1 MDTPEDLSLSSSS
14 YGTGAMP
21 AIGNQASSNQASSSS
36 SNRERTP
43 TRTMVPAPKGGSRPP
58 SPHFSIGSSGGSH
71 VNSPSQL
78 HLHQTNQQL
87 NVGADPR
94 LIGQI
99 AAEAQRH
106 VSHVTADAEQ
116 AVSQAN
122 AASQHTRQQAEH
134 VVSQAQAETHHARQ
148 QAEQL
153 VQLAQA
159 EATQTRIHAEQ
170 HEAYVNAHMNE
181 LRSELSECLQ
191 SQAIFMRTLN
201 SQRDTMLT
209 LEQNSETMMQKLR
222 TSEANHAES
231 ELVISRLRLEL
242 ATQESQNGADPKQ
255 PPIGDITALMHQVA
269 ETARRLEVSAQS
281 FGLSPKGPKKNKPV
295 PKVQASVPIAPSSC
309 FGKAGSSASSQVF
322 IPTTL
327 RGTSPGYGT
336 SAGPC
341 MNVPPP
347 PAPARSSSASP
358 QAFRI
363 ATDDEDDGDDD
374 DGDEEGEEEEGG
386 DPDEPD
392 DDPIQDVDAMP
403 DPVPPSTSQ
412 LKEEDVYKSKELK
425 DLKLPTIPQNA
436 GGFRAFRNAMLT
448 TFAAVDRTG
457 KGVILKWL
465 QAALDPSITAQA
477 SKQLEQDNSGLPRLD
492 AHLATLM
499 ADNKVLKG
507 DFGVSAQGYIE
518 TSHRKSQQPCG
529 RVLLAL
535 FSKQFRIDKV
545 RGTTMSQQTLLS
557 IQLEGYTPAHLTTF
571 KERVEYVL
579 NGMLETEWPS
589 EETLFQFVYGRLKP
603 CRSMTRTIERV
614 KESPKG
620 SSRRTFQWI
629 WAKLTEHLNELKEDQ
644 NEQSVREA
652 LLGKTAK
659 QEKATP
665 VKPEPKTK
673 ATPANPAPAAKQPKG
688 KGKGKGE
695 AKGNDTQQ
703 NQGTQDEGN
712 KPKAKPKPKGKP
724 KATPKTS
731 TEPGPKAT
739 IPCKFHAQGNC
750 NRGSS
755 CPFSHETPKSGQPK
769 AKSPAAT
776 AKATAAVA
784 MLLPSGV
791 SACSRTQSARRGWL
805 TRAFEMLCSVFTC
818 VFPELACPAT
828 VAQSAAIAANVMK
841 VAPYYHEFIADS
853 GAGRSL
859 ESTTSLVDQGI
870 PTTAFDQCLKSDDK
884 VIFSTGNGKVTS
896 SQTLG
901 FQGETFGSW
910 RSYVLDSCPSVRSM
924 GEMVEVQHLPFVW
937 IPGQMPAFLPPGTE
951 INFDESVAHFACR
964 LEGFVPIF
972 RDRIHF
978 ALPAAGEPSSSE
990 VVPDSEAVAPGDTAF
1005 EPIPD
1010 VDAPAAGDSGG
1021 EGVGDLS
1028 REQELVRQANST
1040 EHKMLHIPKN
1050 PYCSICRRSKM
1061 YQKRTTK
1068 KREEPLVDRGNL
1080 DPVDKFGQRLATD
1093 YIVPTRSDG
1102 PSVQVI
1108 RDEFSGLLRAY
1119 VGKRTSENAARN
1131 LLQFVGAAASDTP
1144 NVLVKTDCDR
1154 SLTAAI
1160 SQVGWAQEPSLQ
1172 NRWPH
1177 NAQLERHIRTLEE
1190 TTRAAH
1196 LGAGFHL
1203 LQGLWPIS
1211 VTYAAIALNI
1221 VKWKGEK
1228 TFYELA
1234 TGAPFHGPRLALG
1247 RLVHYRVHDA
1257 SKREK
1262 FDASTLPGVFAG
1274 WKLDAASVYKGAVYV
1289 LDYNKL
1295 RTKAIGF
1302 EFPVAVPFEEVFV
1315 PDEETF
1321 PLQVAADKALAE
1333 FKDTALEEIT
1343 ALDIPFSEVSCGHEA
1358 IRKRNEYITLDRIIK
1373 YGPTPGCGACA
1384 FETKTHTPVCRVRFN
1399 ALVKADRISKP
1410 SKPPVSVVDDKKKD
1424 DGTASPPAAS
1434 IDLGFDELFEDQRVE
1449 DYAPQSTTLE
1459 GEAAGIED
1467 YSEYVLSDPEAEE
1480 SAHAAVMLQ
1489 VDDDFRKSNVDRNRN
1504 RRINFVNQVLFDYS
1518 ISSDPQISNMAE
1530 QSHVKCVRVG
1540 HDLLDLLSQEDVE
1553 QLLGQVEALPGCDV
1567 WATMPDS
1574 QLSAQQGPSA
1584 GTSTKRQRAKQR
1596 QKNERMLALAL
1607 PVFQKCID
1615 NFGRLSVEWP
1625 EGSELRKLPIWV
1637 DFEKQNVM
1645 RSVRCHGCMLG
1656 ACGKHYPVKHPL
1668 VVSTN
1673 CVRTFETLSQ
1683 YQCDQSHVHEH
1694 VATQRVFRPS
1704 KMARAIIE
1712 SYYPSKIHT
1721 FAPDHSHAFVTR
1733 NLSRKE
1739 WTAHPKAVEAVK
1751 AEAAGLR
1758 ANETWDDST
1767 VRLLSDLKRD
1777 ARENNR
1783 TVKIADIL
1791 TLCGEKFSELPE
1803 EFRKFKGRVVYRG
1816 DKIYDELGNL
1826 VQFTDTATNPTAIT
1840 ALNVALWFACMPG
1853 NTASSSDAVQAFL
1866 QSVLPEETWV
1876 ALPPELW
1883 LDAWHGRFRKG
1894 DRVVVRLN
1902 KSLYGHP
1909 LAGKLWEEHLSSR
1922 LKEIGGTELGS
1933 YPSNWIFTRKGQV
1946 LLLCIYVDDLVLAGP
1961 KGLHDDFWKELGSRV
1976 KLDAPT
1982 FIEQQGLRVIGRH
1995 HSCVACE
2002 HFTQMTFAMDSY
2014 AKQAVDFYCELTQTE
2029 RSQLKPVPTPSLNE
2043 ASFSDQDY
2051 EEQGTLHQDAAKI
2064 LMKTLWLA
2072 RLSRPDLSFIVARL
2086 ATKISR
2092 WSRAD
2097 DKQLF
2102 RLMSYLCHTPSL
2114 NLVGKVGKQG
2124 EVSIAVYTDA
2134 DFGACPVSAKSTSGV
2149 FLTINTGVYRFPI
2162 LWYSKKQS
2170 SVARSTPEAE
2180 AISMASALFG
2190 ETLNI
2195 QETVSL
2201 LLQQSVPVVFEQDN
2215 EALIKILKAGYSAKL
2230 RHMGRVHRINVASM
2244 SEVLAADDISCRY
2257 CHTKDQIANGLTK
2270 VIVPGEWG
2278 HMLQQLCLEQGPPEH
2293 ALVAVKTFI
2302 ASAERFALTLH
2313 QRVTKQDLV
2322 QLLSYLP
2329 HGHADRA
2336 SDKVSAHAFTV
2347 GAYSRGIR
2355 IAGVRTYT
2363 HQFPTVCKVLCRYI
2377 RSLSPQH
2384 TFTTITLSQGVR
2396 APMHRDSWNR
2406 PGSVNLLCTLTPNSG
2421 SVWLHDAHGCDV
2433 DPLGWGLKG
2442 TYLTNPCVFD
2452 PRKWHCTTPCQSAK
2466 QDMRVVVVA
2475 FTIRDPD
2482 VLSSADAQCLRELG
2496 FHF

>member
-1 MDTPEDLSLSSSS
+1 
-14 YGTGAMP
+14 
-21 AIGNQASSNQASSSS
+21 
-36 SNRERTP
+36 
-43 TRTMVPAPKGGSRPP
+43 
-58 SPHFSIGSSGGSH
+58 
-71 VNSPSQL
+71 
-78 HLHQTNQQL
+78 
-87 NVGADPR
+87 
-94 LIGQI
+94 
-99 AAEAQRH
+99 
-106 VSHVTADAEQ
+106 
-116 AVSQAN
+116 
-122 AASQHTRQQAEH
+122 
-134 VVSQAQAETHHARQ
+134 
-148 QAEQL
+148 
-153 VQLAQA
+153 
-159 EATQTRIHAEQ
+159 
-170 HEAYVNAHMNE
+170 
-181 LRSELSECLQ
+181 
-191 SQAIFMRTLN
+191 
-201 SQRDTMLT
+201 
-209 LEQNSETMMQKLR
+209 
-222 TSEANHAES
+222 
-231 ELVISRLRLEL
+231 
-242 ATQESQNGADPKQ
+242 
-255 PPIGDITALMHQVA
+255 
-269 ETARRLEVSAQS
+269 
-281 FGLSPKGPKKNKPV
+281 
-295 PKVQASVPIAPSSC
+295 
-309 FGKAGSSASSQVF
+309 
-322 IPTTL
+322 
-327 RGTSPGYGT
+327 
-336 SAGPC
+336 
-341 MNVPPP
+341 
-347 PAPARSSSASP
+347 
-358 QAFRI
+358 
-363 ATDDEDDGDDD
+363 
-374 DGDEEGEEEEGG
+374 
-386 DPDEPD
+386 
-392 DDPIQDVDAMP
+392 
-403 DPVPPSTSQ
+403 
-412 LKEEDVYKSKELK
+412 
-425 DLKLPTIPQNA
+425 
-436 GGFRAFRNAMLT
+436 
-448 TFAAVDRTG
+448 
-457 KGVILKWL
+457 
-465 QAALDPSITAQA
+465 
-477 SKQLEQDNSGLPRLD
+477 
-492 AHLATLM
+492 
-499 ADNKVLKG
+499 
-507 DFGVSAQGYIE
+507 
-518 TSHRKSQQPCG
+518 
-529 RVLLAL
+529 
-535 FSKQFRIDKV
+535 
-545 RGTTMSQQTLLS
+545 
-557 IQLEGYTPAHLTTF
+557 
-571 KERVEYVL
+571 
-579 NGMLETEWPS
+579 MLETEWPS

-603 CRSMTRTIERV
+603 CRSMTRTIERI

-776 AKATAAVA
+776 AKATTAVA

-951 INFDESVAHFACR
+951 INFDESVVHFACR

-1177 NAQLERHIRTLEE
+1177 NVQLERHIRTLEE

-1302 EFPVAVPFEEVFV
+1302 EFPIAVPFEEVFV

-1333 FKDTALEEIT
+1333 FKDAALEEIT

-1384 FETKTHTPVCRVRFN
+1384 FETKTHTPVCRARFN

-1434 IDLGFDELFEDQRVE
+1434 IDLGFDELFEDQHVE
-1449 DYAPQSTTLE
+1449 DYAPQSATLE

-1467 YSEYVLSDPEAEE
+1467 
-1480 SAHAAVMLQ
+1480 
-1489 VDDDFRKSNVDRNRN
+1489 
-1504 RRINFVNQVLFDYS
+1504 
-1518 ISSDPQISNMAE
+1518 
-1530 QSHVKCVRVG
+1530 
-1540 HDLLDLLSQEDVE
+1540 
-1553 QLLGQVEALPGCDV
+1553 
-1567 WATMPDS
+1567 
-1574 QLSAQQGPSA
+1574 
-1584 GTSTKRQRAKQR
+1584 
-1596 QKNERMLALAL
+1596 
-1607 PVFQKCID
+1607 
-1615 NFGRLSVEWP
+1615 
-1625 EGSELRKLPIWV
+1625 
-1637 DFEKQNVM
+1637 
-1645 RSVRCHGCMLG
+1645 
-1656 ACGKHYPVKHPL
+1656 
-1668 VVSTN
+1668 
-1673 CVRTFETLSQ
+1673 
-1683 YQCDQSHVHEH
+1683 
-1694 VATQRVFRPS
+1694 
-1704 KMARAIIE
+1704 
-1712 SYYPSKIHT
+1712 
-1721 FAPDHSHAFVTR
+1721 
-1733 NLSRKE
+1733 
-1739 WTAHPKAVEAVK
+1739 
-1751 AEAAGLR
+1751 
-1758 ANETWDDST
+1758 
-1767 VRLLSDLKRD
+1767 
-1777 ARENNR
+1777 
-1783 TVKIADIL
+1783 
-1791 TLCGEKFSELPE
+1791 
-1803 EFRKFKGRVVYRG
+1803 
-1816 DKIYDELGNL
+1816 
-1826 VQFTDTATNPTAIT
+1826 
-1840 ALNVALWFACMPG
+1840 
-1853 NTASSSDAVQAFL
+1853 
-1866 QSVLPEETWV
+1866 
-1876 ALPPELW
+1876 
-1883 LDAWHGRFRKG
+1883 
-1894 DRVVVRLN
+1894 
-1902 KSLYGHP
+1902 
-1909 LAGKLWEEHLSSR
+1909 
-1922 LKEIGGTELGS
+1922 
-1933 YPSNWIFTRKGQV
+1933 
-1946 LLLCIYVDDLVLAGP
+1946 
-1961 KGLHDDFWKELGSRV
+1961 
-1976 KLDAPT
+1976 
-1982 FIEQQGLRVIGRH
+1982 
-1995 HSCVACE
+1995 
-2002 HFTQMTFAMDSY
+2002 
-2014 AKQAVDFYCELTQTE
+2014 
-2029 RSQLKPVPTPSLNE
+2029 
-2043 ASFSDQDY
+2043 
-2051 EEQGTLHQDAAKI
+2051 
-2064 LMKTLWLA
+2064 
-2072 RLSRPDLSFIVARL
+2072 
-2086 ATKISR
+2086 
-2092 WSRAD
+2092 
-2097 DKQLF
+2097 
-2102 RLMSYLCHTPSL
+2102 
-2114 NLVGKVGKQG
+2114 
-2124 EVSIAVYTDA
+2124 
-2134 DFGACPVSAKSTSGV
+2134 
-2149 FLTINTGVYRFPI
+2149 
-2162 LWYSKKQS
+2162 
-2170 SVARSTPEAE
+2170 
-2180 AISMASALFG
+2180 
-2190 ETLNI
+2190 
-2195 QETVSL
+2195 
-2201 LLQQSVPVVFEQDN
+2201 
-2215 EALIKILKAGYSAKL
+2215 
-2230 RHMGRVHRINVASM
+2230 
-2244 SEVLAADDISCRY
+2244 
-2257 CHTKDQIANGLTK
+2257 
-2270 VIVPGEWG
+2270 
-2278 HMLQQLCLEQGPPEH
+2278 
-2293 ALVAVKTFI
+2293 
-2302 ASAERFALTLH
+2302 
-2313 QRVTKQDLV
+2313 
-2322 QLLSYLP
+2322 
-2329 HGHADRA
+2329 
-2336 SDKVSAHAFTV
+2336 
-2347 GAYSRGIR
+2347 
-2355 IAGVRTYT
+2355 
-2363 HQFPTVCKVLCRYI
+2363 
-2377 RSLSPQH
+2377 
-2384 TFTTITLSQGVR
+2384 
-2396 APMHRDSWNR
+2396 
-2406 PGSVNLLCTLTPNSG
+2406 
-2421 SVWLHDAHGCDV
+2421 
-2433 DPLGWGLKG
+2433 
-2442 TYLTNPCVFD
+2442 
-2452 PRKWHCTTPCQSAK
+2452 
-2466 QDMRVVVVA
+2466 
-2475 FTIRDPD
+2475 
-2482 VLSSADAQCLRELG
+2482 
-2496 FHF
+2496 

>member
-201 SQRDTMLT
+201 SQRDAMLT

-281 FGLSPKGPKKNKPV
+281 FGLSPKGPKRNKPV

-336 SAGPC
+336 FAGPC

-448 TFAAVDRTG
+448 TFAAIDRTG

-477 SKQLEQDNSGLPRLD
+477 SKQLEQDNGGLPRLD

-603 CRSMTRTIERV
+603 CRSMTRTIERI

-791 SACSRTQSARRGWL
+791 SARSRTQSVRRGWL

-818 VFPELACPAT
+818 VFPEVACPAT

-884 VIFSTGNGKVTS
+884 VVFSTGNGKVTS

-990 VVPDSEAVAPGDTAF
+990 VVPDSEVVAPGDTSLMLMRLLL
-1005 EPIPD
+1005 EIL
-1010 VDAPAAGDSGG
+1010 
-1021 EGVGDLS
+1021 GV
-1028 REQELVRQANST
+1028 RELV
-1040 EHKMLHIPKN
+1040 I
-1050 PYCSICRRSKM
+1050 
-1061 YQKRTTK
+1061 
-1068 KREEPLVDRGNL
+1068 
-1080 DPVDKFGQRLATD
+1080 
-1093 YIVPTRSDG
+1093 
-1102 PSVQVI
+1102 
-1108 RDEFSGLLRAY
+1108 
-1119 VGKRTSENAARN
+1119 
-1131 LLQFVGAAASDTP
+1131 
-1144 NVLVKTDCDR
+1144 
-1154 SLTAAI
+1154 
-1160 SQVGWAQEPSLQ
+1160 
-1172 NRWPH
+1172 
-1177 NAQLERHIRTLEE
+1177 
-1190 TTRAAH
+1190 
-1196 LGAGFHL
+1196 
-1203 LQGLWPIS
+1203 
-1211 VTYAAIALNI
+1211 
-1221 VKWKGEK
+1221 
-1228 TFYELA
+1228 
-1234 TGAPFHGPRLALG
+1234 
-1247 RLVHYRVHDA
+1247 
-1257 SKREK
+1257 
-1262 FDASTLPGVFAG
+1262 
-1274 WKLDAASVYKGAVYV
+1274 
-1289 LDYNKL
+1289 
-1295 RTKAIGF
+1295 
-1302 EFPVAVPFEEVFV
+1302 
-1315 PDEETF
+1315 
-1321 PLQVAADKALAE
+1321 
-1333 FKDTALEEIT
+1333 
-1343 ALDIPFSEVSCGHEA
+1343 
-1358 IRKRNEYITLDRIIK
+1358 
-1373 YGPTPGCGACA
+1373 
-1384 FETKTHTPVCRVRFN
+1384 
-1399 ALVKADRISKP
+1399 
-1410 SKPPVSVVDDKKKD
+1410 
-1424 DGTASPPAAS
+1424 
-1434 IDLGFDELFEDQRVE
+1434 
-1449 DYAPQSTTLE
+1449 
-1459 GEAAGIED
+1459 
-1467 YSEYVLSDPEAEE
+1467 
-1480 SAHAAVMLQ
+1480 
-1489 VDDDFRKSNVDRNRN
+1489 
-1504 RRINFVNQVLFDYS
+1504 
-1518 ISSDPQISNMAE
+1518 
-1530 QSHVKCVRVG
+1530 
-1540 HDLLDLLSQEDVE
+1540 
-1553 QLLGQVEALPGCDV
+1553 
-1567 WATMPDS
+1567 
-1574 QLSAQQGPSA
+1574 
-1584 GTSTKRQRAKQR
+1584 
-1596 QKNERMLALAL
+1596 
-1607 PVFQKCID
+1607 
-1615 NFGRLSVEWP
+1615 
-1625 EGSELRKLPIWV
+1625 
-1637 DFEKQNVM
+1637 
-1645 RSVRCHGCMLG
+1645 
-1656 ACGKHYPVKHPL
+1656 
-1668 VVSTN
+1668 
-1673 CVRTFETLSQ
+1673 
-1683 YQCDQSHVHEH
+1683 
-1694 VATQRVFRPS
+1694 
-1704 KMARAIIE
+1704 
-1712 SYYPSKIHT
+1712 
-1721 FAPDHSHAFVTR
+1721 
-1733 NLSRKE
+1733 
-1739 WTAHPKAVEAVK
+1739 
-1751 AEAAGLR
+1751 
-1758 ANETWDDST
+1758 
-1767 VRLLSDLKRD
+1767 
-1777 ARENNR
+1777 
-1783 TVKIADIL
+1783 
-1791 TLCGEKFSELPE
+1791 
-1803 EFRKFKGRVVYRG
+1803 
-1816 DKIYDELGNL
+1816 
-1826 VQFTDTATNPTAIT
+1826 
-1840 ALNVALWFACMPG
+1840 
-1853 NTASSSDAVQAFL
+1853 
-1866 QSVLPEETWV
+1866 
-1876 ALPPELW
+1876 
-1883 LDAWHGRFRKG
+1883 
-1894 DRVVVRLN
+1894 
-1902 KSLYGHP
+1902 
-1909 LAGKLWEEHLSSR
+1909 
-1922 LKEIGGTELGS
+1922 
-1933 YPSNWIFTRKGQV
+1933 
-1946 LLLCIYVDDLVLAGP
+1946 
-1961 KGLHDDFWKELGSRV
+1961 
-1976 KLDAPT
+1976 
-1982 FIEQQGLRVIGRH
+1982 
-1995 HSCVACE
+1995 
-2002 HFTQMTFAMDSY
+2002 
-2014 AKQAVDFYCELTQTE
+2014 
-2029 RSQLKPVPTPSLNE
+2029 
-2043 ASFSDQDY
+2043 
-2051 EEQGTLHQDAAKI
+2051 
-2064 LMKTLWLA
+2064 
-2072 RLSRPDLSFIVARL
+2072 
-2086 ATKISR
+2086 
-2092 WSRAD
+2092 
-2097 DKQLF
+2097 
-2102 RLMSYLCHTPSL
+2102 
-2114 NLVGKVGKQG
+2114 
-2124 EVSIAVYTDA
+2124 
-2134 DFGACPVSAKSTSGV
+2134 
-2149 FLTINTGVYRFPI
+2149 
-2162 LWYSKKQS
+2162 
-2170 SVARSTPEAE
+2170 
-2180 AISMASALFG
+2180 
-2190 ETLNI
+2190 
-2195 QETVSL
+2195 
-2201 LLQQSVPVVFEQDN
+2201 
-2215 EALIKILKAGYSAKL
+2215 
-2230 RHMGRVHRINVASM
+2230 
-2244 SEVLAADDISCRY
+2244 
-2257 CHTKDQIANGLTK
+2257 
-2270 VIVPGEWG
+2270 
-2278 HMLQQLCLEQGPPEH
+2278 
-2293 ALVAVKTFI
+2293 
-2302 ASAERFALTLH
+2302 
-2313 QRVTKQDLV
+2313 
-2322 QLLSYLP
+2322 
-2329 HGHADRA
+2329 
-2336 SDKVSAHAFTV
+2336 
-2347 GAYSRGIR
+2347 
-2355 IAGVRTYT
+2355 
-2363 HQFPTVCKVLCRYI
+2363 
-2377 RSLSPQH
+2377 
-2384 TFTTITLSQGVR
+2384 
-2396 APMHRDSWNR
+2396 
-2406 PGSVNLLCTLTPNSG
+2406 
-2421 SVWLHDAHGCDV
+2421 
-2433 DPLGWGLKG
+2433 
-2442 TYLTNPCVFD
+2442 
-2452 PRKWHCTTPCQSAK
+2452 
-2466 QDMRVVVVA
+2466 
-2475 FTIRDPD
+2475 
-2482 VLSSADAQCLRELG
+2482 
-2496 FHF
+2496 